1 MLETIT
7 VDPKSKPQMKEF
19 LDLPYHIYRGT
30 PQWVPFFRADVR
42 AMLDPGKHPF
52 YEHSEA
58 QAFLVRQDGAVVGR
72 VVAMHNRPY
81 NREHHS
87 KQANFSLLEC
97 VDDTAVLKALFDAV
111 DAWAGQRSLE
121 EVVGSKPFSLG
132 DGYGILVEGF
142 EHRQMMT
149 MMNYNH
155 AYLPKLME
163 ANGFEKVVDF
173 VSCQVNIEDF
183 NLPEKVQKVA
193 ERVLEKGTITVK
205 SFHSRPELRKF
216 GKAIG
221 KVYNEVFIHNWEY
234 YPYTKREINMAVDN
248 VTLFADPGLIKMLM
262 DGDRVVGF
270 LFAFP
275 DMSRVIQQHQG
286 RLNPLSILHLLTAM
300 KSAEWVSVNG
310 AGVLPEFY
318 GRGGN
323 ALLYAEMVKT
333 VRSRGFKFAEFTQ
346 VAESAQQMRKDLK
359 LLGGKEVKN
368 HRIYRREIKGN

>member
-7 VDPKSKPQMKEF
+7 IDPKSKQQMKEF
-19 LDLPYHIYRGT
+19 LDLPYRIYKGT
-30 PQWVPFFRADVR
+30 SQWVPFFRADVR
-42 AMLDPGKHPF
+42 AMLDPKKHPF

-58 QAFLVRQDGAVVGR
+58 QGFLVKKDGVVVGR
-72 VVAMHNRPY
+72 VVAMNNRPY
-81 NREHHS
+81 NRVHDS
-87 KQANFSLLEC
+87 KLASFSLLDC
-97 VDDTAVLKALFDAV
+97 IDDVAVLKALFAAV
-111 DAWAGQRSLE
+111 DNWARQRGLV
-121 EVVGSKPFSLG
+121 EVVGPKPFSLG

-155 AYLPKLME
+155 PYLPKLME
-163 ANGFEKVVDF
+163 TIGFKKVVDF
-173 VSCQVNIEDF
+173 VSCQVSIDDF
-183 NLPEKVQKVA
+183 RLPEKVQKVA
-193 ERVLEKGTITVK
+193 DRVLEKGTITVK

-221 KVYNEVFIHNWEY
+221 QVYNEVFIHNWEY
-234 YPYTKREINMAVDN
+234 YPYSKREIDMAVDN

-262 DGDRVVGF
+262 DRDRVVGF

-286 RLNPLSILHLLTAM
+286 RLNPISILHLLTAM
-300 KSAEWVSVNG
+300 KSTEWVSVNG
-310 AGVLPEFY
+310 AGVLPEYY

-323 ALLYAEMVKT
+323 ALLYSEMVKT
-333 VRSRGFKFAEFTQ
+333 VKSRGFKFAEFTQ

-368 HRIYRREIKGN
+368 HRIFRREVLTN